1 MEHRNPKKTHAML
14 RFDLMIAG
22 ALALA
27 VGLFALLYSG
37 GGVAILTAAATED
50 NGEEQYP
57 SGSPLPEVSPTPP
70 SPTPSQAPVSTEGRL
85 IPYMENGLWGYKNTK
100 GEVAIEP
107 RFSAAYEFDGA
118 TAFAAENGYYGLLAK
133 NGIWI
138 VEPIWEAVEAFSEG
152 RAAVESGGKWGFIDE
167 NGTLVID
174 YKFREVGSFHC
185 GRAIARSAASYGYI
199 DVNGDI
205 AVSQKWTAAGD
216 FSEDVAFVR
225 SESDNSYIIDKVG
238 EKIATLSSRQY
249 GSPFCEGFALIREEG
264 SSYYLNSRGQTAF
277 KEKYQD
283 ALSFNGGYA
292 AVCQDGLWGYINT
305 KGVLVIPNAF
315 AAAQSFSGGLAAV
328 KDATSDL
335 WGYIVTDGKYIIQPA
350 YEEAQP
356 FSDGFA
362 VIKQDG
368 VYFIIN
374 RPTEKSP
381 LSPILL
387 YRAA

>member
-107 RFSAAYEFDGA
+107 RFSAACEFDGA

-249 GSPFCEGFALIREEG
+249 GSPFCEGFIIL
-264 SSYYLNSRGQTAF
+264 T
-277 KEKYQD
+277 
-283 ALSFNGGYA
+283 
-292 AVCQDGLWGYINT
+292 
-305 KGVLVIPNAF
+305 
-315 AAAQSFSGGLAAV
+315 AAV
-328 KDATSDL
+328 KPPLRKNIRMRFLLTA
-335 WGYIVTDGKYIIQPA
+335 A
-350 YEEAQP
+350 M
-356 FSDGFA
+356 
-362 VIKQDG
+362 
-368 VYFIIN
+368 
-374 RPTEKSP
+374 RPCVRMAFGDILIRRACW
-381 LSPILL
+381 LSPMPSLQRSPFRVDLQQLRMPRATFGDILEL
-387 YRAA
+387 MENI